1 MDQESI
7 QDNIDRYLSG
17 EMNLDE
23 RREFELE
30 VSQTPE
36 IQRLLDFNRKLYK
49 EIEVWGNQKLRKR
62 LDDYYS
68 AYLEESDFDNDQVG
82 QADVDDPKV
91 TTLNK
96 TYRLS
101 GPPWWRLGIAA
112 GITGLLVVCM
122 IFFIRQHQKVEL
134 TEETPTET
142 QVDSLEEIN
151 PGDSL
156 DDPSKDKQEKNG
168 GQPEPQ
174 QSVPGTTK
182 EKMIRSQPVYAF
194 SNIKRLPK
202 SSVRAVNY
210 PQQLQYTFKN
220 GMLILYGDPLIP
232 PLRLKLFRQK
242 GRLLLQFADDFFFID
257 PTETVRPLNPLGLL
271 SVSDSQP
278 LDESIRIRL
287 ANLQESKFTQSDLEV
302 WIGTSPQQIYSF
314 EEKNGKNALI
324 LGGLPEGENPLVYV
338 VNGQT
343 FFLVLGASVFELD
356 NAVNQPTILRQI
368 NGASSAN
375 ARIFEDSK
383 EFERKVY
390 KIQ

>member
-1 MDQESI
+1 MDQERI

-17 EMNLDE
+17 EMNPDE

-49 EIEVWGNQKLRKR
+49 EIEVWGKQKLRKR

-68 AYLEESDFDNDQVG
+68 AYLEESDLDHDQAA
-82 QADVDDPKV
+82 QTHIADPIPAV
-91 TTLNK
+91 LNK
-96 TYRLS
+96 TPRIL
-101 GPPWWRLGIAA
+101 GARWWRMGIAA
-112 GITGLLVVCM
+112 GITGLLVISM
-122 IFFIRQHQKVEL
+122 IFFIRQQPKVEL
-134 TEETPTET
+134 TEEAPAETP
-142 QVDSLEEIN
+142 VDSLEEIA
-151 PGDSL
+151 PPDSL
-156 DDPSKDKQEKNG
+156 QGRSKSKPGKEG
-168 GQPEPQ
+168 EQPKPQ
-174 QSVPGTTK
+174 QSVPGASK
-182 EKMIRSQPVYAF
+182 EKMLKSQPAYAL

-202 SSVRAVNY
+202 SFVRAADY

-220 GMLILYGDPLIP
+220 GMLTLYGDPLIP

-257 PTETVRPLNPLGLL
+257 PTETARPLIQVGRL
-271 SVSDSQP
+271 SVSDPQP

-287 ANLQESKFTQSDLEV
+287 ANLRESKFTQSDLEV
-302 WIGTSPQQIYSF
+302 WTGTSPQQVYSF
-314 EEKNGKNALI
+314 EEKNGKRALI
-324 LGGLPEGENPLVYV
+324 LGGLPEDVNPLVYV

-343 FFLVLGASVFELD
+343 CFLVLGSSVFELD
-356 NAVNQPTILRQI
+356 NAVNQPVVLHRI

-375 ARIFEDSK
+375 ARLFEGSK